1 MFWKRKA
8 AAGREAPP
16 APPVGD
22 LAAVRIFSPIAV
34 IDGWV
39 DLAEQ
44 RLSDVLNREDRLS
57 VASIPHQPA
66 GNQWIAMERADML
79 LVVPPPKIA
88 DLHLRRHRVKRN
100 ILVLSGHY
108 VVRGLVHM
116 MPGIQLDHFL
126 ARSGQHFLP
135 LTDARVTTTA
145 WAEID
150 EGHPTLLVNVRSTSQ
165 SLKIE
170 VLA

>member
-8 AAGREAPP
+8 AADREAAP
-16 APPVGD
+16 APAGD
-22 LAAVRIFSPIAV
+22 LAGIRIFSSTAV

-39 DLAEQ
+39 DLAGR
-44 RLSDVLNREDRLS
+44 RLSDVLNREDLLR
-57 VASIPHQPA
+57 VASTPNQPA
-66 GNQWIAMERADML
+66 ENQWIPMERADLL
-79 LVVPPPKIA
+79 LVVPPPHTA
-88 DLHLRRHRVKRN
+88 DLRLRRHRVKRD

-116 MPGIQLDHFL
+116 MPGIQLDPFL

-135 LTDARVTTTA
+135 LTDTRVTSTA
-145 WAEID
+145 WAEVD
-150 EGHPTLLVNVRSTSQ
+150 ERHPTLLVNVRSTTH

-170 VLA
+170 VLE

>member
-1 MFWKRKA
+1 MFWKRKVAADREVA
-8 AAGREAPP
+8 AAE
-16 APPVGD
+16 D
-22 LAAVRIFSPIAV
+22 LAAVRIFSSIAL

-39 DLAEQ
+39 ELDGR
-44 RLSDVLNREDRLS
+44 RLSDVLNVQDLLS
-57 VASIPHQPA
+57 VASTPSRP
-66 GNQWIAMERADML
+66 GDNEWMAMKRADML
-79 LVVPPPKIA
+79 LLVPPPQIA
-88 DLHLRRHRVKRN
+88 DLRLRRHRVKRN

-135 LTDARVTTTA
+135 LTDAWVTSTA
-145 WAEID
+145 WPEVD
-150 EGHPTLLVNVRSTSQ
+150 ERHPALLVNVRSTAQ